1 MKITDGR
8 DATLQFIQQYQKN
21 EAARGPNVAGA
32 PQGSLL
38 PEEKVDISSRA
49 KEYQAIKELVDKAPE
64 VREEKIREL
73 QRQIDNGTYRVPA
86 EELAKK
92 IVGENLLDLFA

>member
-21 EAARGPNVAGA
+21 EAVRGPNVAGA